1 MKALGC
7 ARNAFTRDVNLIQE
21 PRFSRCY
28 LPVVDNFVDVAWL
41 LDDGEE
47 FVLVDSFYR
56 AFEDQHRGSRE
67 LIKSRL
73 AKYRPFIAPLA
84 TLYPGGKAFD
94 LGCGRGE
101 WLELMGESGFAAIGV
116 DLDGDMLEACRERG
130 LSVFQGDAIEY
141 LAALDANSH
150 ALVSAFHVVEHVS
163 FEQVRRI
170 VSEALRV
177 LKPGGLLILET
188 PNPENIVVAGCN
200 FYLDPSHVRPIPSE
214 LLSFVGEYAGFARVK
229 RIRLQESPA
238 LQEEG
243 ARAHLM
249 DVLGGVS
256 PDYAI
261 VAQKSCGE
269 ADAAFF
275 DAAFDADYGL
285 SLAELAARFEAGA
298 ARAHE
303 HAAEQIEQTRREIGR
318 LHQQTQGEIER
329 LHGELGLTREEV
341 GGTRRELMR
350 AVDELAQIRSDLG
363 RVRGDLAQVTGE
375 LRRVQDDAQHAAER
389 LQAVYGST
397 SWRVT
402 APMRSAVTF
411 ARGAKATCKSGV
423 RRVLFRS
430 VAYVNRNPRLRR
442 LAVRALGAMPGVKQR
457 LVRIIVGAPA
467 QSMQRKPI
475 DDDGLTPRA
484 REAYM
489 ALKSAFAPDH
499 GDTE

>member
-84 TLYPGGKAFD
+84 KLYPGGKAFD

-298 ARAHE
+298 TRAHE
-303 HAAEQIEQTRREIGR
+303 HAAEKIEQTRREIGR

-341 GGTRRELMR
+341 GGTRRELVR